1 MSKFYLLLWSRWS
14 LRLTLE
20 TLLMAFIFSALI
32 TFYIYTQKGFVSL
45 DMAASQALFEIFKF
59 WFAPFWSLSLLIALF
74 RSVKYIFNSCFDGYK
89 LELLTCQKEKISEVI
104 EVIGYGD
111 LVKVWRKWLLLII
124 WFVGAEMILALL
136 LTTLFGNYTSTFEWF
151 NIYVLY
157 LFILVAGYFSFMI
170 LGSRCKR
177 VRLVKC

>member
-1 MSKFYLLLWSRWS
+1 
-14 LRLTLE
+14 
-20 TLLMAFIFSALI
+20 MAFIFSALI

-45 DMAASQALFEIFKF
+45 DIESIKALFEIFKF
-59 WFAPFWSLSLLIALF
+59 WFAPFWSFSLLIALF
-74 RSVKYIFNSCFDGYK
+74 RSVKYIFNNCFDGYK
-89 LELLTCQKEKISEVI
+89 LELLTCPKENISEVI
-104 EVIGYGD
+104 EIIGYGD

-124 WFVGAEMILALL
+124 WFVGSEMIFALL
-136 LTTLFGNYTSTFEWF
+136 LTTLLGNYTSTFEWF

-170 LGSRCKR
+170 LSSRCKR